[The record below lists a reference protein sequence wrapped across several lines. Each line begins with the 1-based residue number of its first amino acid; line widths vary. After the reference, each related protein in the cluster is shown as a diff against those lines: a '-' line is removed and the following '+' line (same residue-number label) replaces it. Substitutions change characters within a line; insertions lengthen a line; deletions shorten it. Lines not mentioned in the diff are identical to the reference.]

1 MKKKLCLALAVGAL
15 APFSLAAC
23 GGDDEEEPTES
34 EETTEQTDAGGSGGS
49 VDISAVPDGSFAYE
63 QDAVEASAGEVT
75 INFDN
80 PASLPHDVQ
89 IEGPDGDLGGTDT
102 ISEDSATL
110 TVELEA
116 GDYTFYCSVAGHR
129 EGGMEGDLA
138 VE

>member
-1 MKKKLCLALAVGAL
+1 MQKKLCLALAVGAL
-15 APFSLAAC
+15 APFTLAAC
-23 GGDDEEEPTES
+23 GGDDEEPAAS
-34 EETTEQTDAGGSGGS
+34 EETTEQTDTGGSGGS

-63 QDAVEASAGEVT
+63 QDAVEAAAGEVT

-80 PASLPHDVQ
+80 PATLGHDVQ
-89 IEGPDGDLGGTDT
+89 VEGPDGDLGGTDV
-102 ISEDSATL
+102 ISEDST
-110 TVELEA
+110 TVTVNLEA